1 MIMELTS
8 KYIVGDQVLYRGK
21 SARIL
26 KIKLEKL
33 PKKHRYMFS
42 YLLLINGD
50 TKWISE
56 DNIPMHIW
64 TRLYRIFNLILQ
76 EVSRLFRR

>member
-8 KYIVGDQVLYRGK
+8 KYIVGDQVFYHRK

-33 PKKHRYMFS
+33 PEKHRYIFS
-42 YLLLINGD
+42 YLLLINDD
-50 TKWISE
+50 TKKWIRE
-56 DNIPMHIW
+56 DNIPMCIW
-64 TRLYRIFNLILQ
+64 TKLYRIFKFRRLIL
-76 EVSRLFRR
+76 

>member
-21 SARIL
+21 SARVL

-33 PKKHRYMFS
+33 PEKHRYMFS
-42 YLLLINGD
+42 YLLLIND
-50 TKWISE
+50 NTKKWISE
-56 DNIPMHIW
+56 NNISMHIW
-64 TRLYRIFNLILQ
+64 TRLYRIFKFQ
-76 EVSRLFRR
+76 RLAL